1 MQHEI
6 GEDKMAR
13 VTIEG
18 KKKLSVNK
26 RTIDMAIKGSLG
38 HIEGNETIDD
48 HHTNIVM
55 STKSLIDQGNLLE
68 KSRRTS
74 EPVEKCK
81 RLLHTLAARSSRR
94 STEYKHLM
102 LAMKKTE
109 DSSSLYQNLPVS
121 CYHCRLQRLQ
131 SLFVWNQIHDLF
143 NPKAVSKD
151 IGRYPA
157 KVVSA
162 PEQNSLL
169 ITSRSISRRN
179 SCFVQES
186 LKESYHKKTEK
197 DTSNPTR
204 VSTKNCGLAVSGR
217 KQFDDSPAND
227 VRRSAASFAI
237 EAEKVIGFDL
247 SERCVR
253 KTSTDISRVAHSK
266 TIYRGKDSNVRK
278 CSQWKTPQAKGA
290 IETPARKKD
299 STKMESHGSPTSFS
313 CTDELRERHASSNQR
328 SILKMDGSSMSSN
341 DVYTSHPGTKKVNR
355 QHDDANDGVMVLEE
369 LPSIPRGTKESI
381 TNERTHETKSCLPA
395 TSNSRCKTKNSSSS
409 RLTNIRSN
417 NNSNNGSSILNHCS
431 ICLMEFPLNWS
442 QKARNVHV
450 SSCIPME
457 LFMEDDADDEI
468 IQLEIS

>member
-1 MQHEI
+1 
-6 GEDKMAR
+6 
-13 VTIEG
+13 
-18 KKKLSVNK
+18 
-26 RTIDMAIKGSLG
+26 
-38 HIEGNETIDD
+38 
-48 HHTNIVM
+48 
-55 STKSLIDQGNLLE
+55 
-68 KSRRTS
+68 
-74 EPVEKCK
+74 
-81 RLLHTLAARSSRR
+81 
-94 STEYKHLM
+94 M

-431 ICLMEFPLNWS
+431 ICLMEFPLNVS
-442 QKARNVHV
+442 QNPKLLLRGTE
-450 SSCIPME
+450 IPKCVFQSKDLLE
-457 LFMEDDADDEI
+457 PSKHGGSRSRSKGKGKLFHNQNPIVFFVFLSKVFIICGFRVVRCDFLEI
-468 IQLEIS
+468 IF